1 MIQVYI
7 EGAGECKV
15 ANVEVNDI
23 KEINIGEIIEMDNRA
38 WGGCINR
45 YKVISIESQKI
56 IVEPSRGNKI
66 MAYPTANSILYK

>member
-23 KEINIGEIIEMDNRA
+23 KEINVGEILEIDSRA
-38 WGGCINR
+38 WGGWINR
-45 YKVISIESQKI
+45 YKVIGIESQKI
-56 IVEPSRGNKI
+56 IVEPSRENKI
-66 MAYPTANSILYK
+66 MAYPTTNSTLK